1 MALLASS
8 RPLPGRRSLLALAL
22 CLLALVSFV
31 EPGAAL
37 AEPSSEYQVKAAF
50 LFNFAKFVKW
60 PENVVPERSTAFTVC
75 VLGDDLAGPAVEETI
90 AGKTL
95 RDKRIVVKRVAGFE
109 TARNC
114 QILFVS
120 GSQGAEPAK
129 TLRGLDG
136 ASVLTV
142 GEADQFAERG
152 GIINFKTEDNKIRF
166 EINPD
171 AAKRAN
177 LEVSSQLLKLAI
189 IVRDRTPQD

>member
-1 MALLASS
+1 MGRGLRVALAS
-8 RPLPGRRSLLALAL
+8 
-22 CLLALVSFV
+22 CLLALVALL
-31 EPGAAL
+31 EPRSAR

-60 PENVVPERSTAFTVC
+60 PERVLPDSSTSFDIC
-75 VLGDDLAGPAVEETI
+75 VLGDRTVAPAVEETI
-90 AGKTL
+90 SGKTL
-95 RDKRIVVKRVAGFE
+95 RDKPIVVKHLASPE
-109 TARNC
+109 AAKSC

-120 GSQGAEPAK
+120 GAEEVDTAK
-129 TLRGLDG
+129 LLRALEG

-189 IVRDRTPQD
+189 IVRDRTPRN

>member
-1 MALLASS
+1 VALLASS
-8 RPLPGRRSLLALAL
+8 RPLPGQRSLVAL

-50 LFNFAKFVKW
+50 LFNFAKYVKW
-60 PENVVPERSTAFTVC
+60 PESALPESSPSFTVC
-75 VLGDDLAGPAVEETI
+75 VLGDHRVAPALEETI
-90 AGKTL
+90 GGKTL
-95 RDKRIVVKRVAGFE
+95 HDKQIVVKQLVAAQ
-109 TARNC
+109 TANSC

-120 GSQGAEPAK
+120 GSEQVDTAK
-129 TLRGLDG
+129 ILRLLDG

-142 GEADQFAERG
+142 GEVEQFAERG

-171 AAKRAN
+171 AAKRAK
-177 LEVSSQLLKLAI
+177 LELSSQLLKLAL

>member
-1 MALLASS
+1 VRRGL
-8 RPLPGRRSLLALAL
+8 RPALAW
-22 CLLALVSFV
+22 CLLALIGLL
-31 EPGAAL
+31 EPCSAL
-37 AEPSSEYQVKAAF
+37 AEPASEYQVKAAF

-60 PENVVPERSTAFTVC
+60 PERALPDGSTSFDIC
-75 VLGDDLAGPAVEETI
+75 VLGDHTVAPAVEDTI
-90 AGKTL
+90 SGKTL
-95 RDKRIVVKRVAGFE
+95 RDKRIVVKHLADPE
-109 TARNC
+109 TAKSC

-120 GSQGAEPAK
+120 RSEEADPAK
-129 TLRGLDG
+129 ILHALEG

-142 GEADQFAERG
+142 GEADQFAEHG

-189 IVRDRTPQD
+189 IVRDRTPRN